1 MKKSTDALPASLEQI
16 LTLLPDAVYLL
27 DAAGEIL
34 YVNPA
39 VTRDTGWS
47 AADLLG
53 RALPDALHFTPA
65 FRAMLLGRLRDGGT
79 WQGASERIMP
89 DGEIRAVHA
98 TWQRLDEPIH
108 RAAFL
113 GIERDITEQRAWES
127 EFQQSRKLAKIGIL
141 AEGIAHELRNP
152 LSYTL
157 SAAQLLDG
165 DRLDDEA
172 RRQCV
177 QTIATGVK
185 KASVI
190 VDNLLS
196 LGKPRSQVTR
206 TRVTLAQTIREAIEA
221 TATHPHSPHTRIT
234 QKLARGLAV
243 TGNHDMLV
251 QVFHNVITNAL
262 NEMPNGGEITISGE
276 RHADGAHVR
285 VTDSGP
291 GVTEEQRQHLFDP
304 FYTASSSGTGMGLG
318 LTLSYFIM
326 KEHGGSIDVESDPG
340 TGATFI
346 LTFPPV
352 SAEDES

>member
-1 MKKSTDALPASLEQI
+1 MKKSGDVLPAPLEQF
-16 LTLLPDAVYLL
+16 LPLLPDAVYLL
-27 DAAGEIL
+27 DAAGVIL
-34 YVNPA
+34 SVNPA

-47 AADLLG
+47 A
-53 RALPDALHFTPA
+53 DALIGRTLTDALLFTPA
-65 FRAMLLGRLRDGGT
+65 FRAMLLGRLRDDGRWEGE
-79 WQGASERIMP
+79 SERIMP
-89 DGEIRAVHA
+89 DGSIRAVHA
-98 TWQRLDEPIH
+98 TWQRLATPIN
-108 RAAFL
+108 RAVFL
-113 GIERDITEQRAWES
+113 GIERDISEQRAWEG
-127 EFQQSRKLAKIGIL
+127 EFEQSRKLAKIGIL

-165 DRLDDEA
+165 PGLTDDV

-185 KASVI
+185 KAGMI

-206 TRVTLAQTIREAIEA
+206 TRVTLAQTITEAIEA
-221 TATHPHSPHTRIT
+221 TSTHPHFACTRFT

-262 NEMPNGGEITISGE
+262 NEMPHGGEITVHGE
-276 RHADGAHVR
+276 RGTEGVCVR
-285 VTDSGP
+285 VTDTGP
-291 GVTEEQRQHLFDP
+291 GVSEEQREHLFDP
-304 FYTASSSGTGMGLG
+304 FFTASSSGTGTGLG

-326 KEHGGSIDVESDPG
+326 KEHGGSIDVASDSG
-340 TGATFI
+340 AGATFI
-346 LTFPPV
+346 LNFPPV
-352 SAEDES
+352 SEMDAG